1 MIDLRKRVYV
11 ATFQDEAAAVAGEYG
26 LGLEFNQTCISEALD
41 KENREALLAEM
52 RALKGR
58 DYILHGPF
66 TEIYPAAIDRRAR
79 EMARERLEEACEV
92 CKALGVKR
100 MVVHN
105 GWLPFIYFKEWQAEK
120 GAAFWQ
126 EFLRGKPADF
136 FLYIENVLEDEPLML
151 ADMMKRIK
159 DPRINLCL
167 DVGHAHAMTT
177 EEFPLQRWIKELAP
191 YIGHF
196 HLHNNHGRSD
206 EHAAFDCG
214 TLDMQSVIETA
225 VRCCRRDA
233 TFTIEARDT
242 RACARW
248 LHERGYI

>member
-1 MIDLRKRVYV
+1 M
-11 ATFQDEAAAVAGEYG
+11 AGEYG

-79 EMARERLEEACEV
+79 EMARERLEEAFEV

-120 GAAFWQ
+120 APPSGRNFSAASRQ
-126 EFLRGKPADF
+126 IF
-136 FLYIENVLEDEPLML
+136 FCTSKTCSKTN
-151 ADMMKRIK
+151 R
-159 DPRINLCL
+159 
-167 DVGHAHAMTT
+167 
-177 EEFPLQRWIKELAP
+177 
-191 YIGHF
+191 
-196 HLHNNHGRSD
+196 
-206 EHAAFDCG
+206 
-214 TLDMQSVIETA
+214 
-225 VRCCRRDA
+225 
-233 TFTIEARDT
+233 
-242 RACARW
+242 
-248 LHERGYI
+248 